1 MSLLPLQIILGLQ
14 VMAAVVIAIQLIA
27 THDENAVRSRGR
39 LANERRDET

>member
-27 THDENAVRSRGR
+27 TNDESAVRSRGR